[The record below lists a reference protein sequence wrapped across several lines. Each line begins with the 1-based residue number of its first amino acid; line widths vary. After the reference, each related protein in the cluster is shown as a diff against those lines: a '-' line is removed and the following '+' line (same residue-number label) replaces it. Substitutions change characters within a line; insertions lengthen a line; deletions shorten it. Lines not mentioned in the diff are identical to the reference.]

1 MREAGR
7 QAVASEF
14 IRGVHLH
21 DAVLNLEDSVDARH
35 KPEGVADSGKA
46 GGGSGK
52 TQNLSSSLGMSV
64 EEAQLIL
71 NVKKGDS
78 MEKILEVS
86 IWMYSFAISRLDKLI
101 VSSFY
106 VELRTYIQGKRQT

>member
-21 DAVLNLEDSVDARH
+21 DAVLNLGVSVDARH

-52 TQNLSSSLGMSV
+52 TQNLSSSLGMSF

-86 IWMYSFAISRLDKLI
+86 N
-101 VSSFY
+101 
-106 VELRTYIQGKRQT
+106 